1 MQPFLKLD
9 ATLARKFTSHWETC
23 TELATETFTT
33 IFATLRLVIV
43 SAGKVSLVWGW
54 IRALYK
60 ESRLEYLRLVIT
72 SSPKT
77 SAAQRLRLVSLL
89 LFLTVLFLPLHF
101 HPIAATAH
109 VAKECGCLHG
119 ARTEMGMAPSQVDWT
134 PPIRQVFQEPF
145 KPKLLSSLVAS
156 LQSIRAPPVF

>member
-9 ATLARKFTSHWETC
+9 ATLARKFTAESKHLHYYFRNLTV
-23 TELATETFTT
+23 ASSFP
-33 IFATLRLVIV
+33 ALVGV
-43 SAGKVSLVWGW
+43 SDSV
-54 IRALYK
+54 LYK

-134 PPIRQVFQEPF
+134 PPTRAVFLESYQPQF
-145 KPKLLSSLVAS
+145 FSGSVSS